1 MSLRTTITPIAPYRL
16 DLTAQALRRVSSN
29 VVDVFTP
36 EGTYLRALRGNGCVN
51 VIEVHQTGELL
62 AVQITGRGA
71 SAHLETVRTLLGTDI
86 DLRRWYRR
94 VSRFP
99 WLAALA
105 RQLRGVKPPR
115 YPDLWEAL
123 CNGIV
128 FQQLSIAAASTIM
141 RRLVERFSDSLEHR
155 GVPLRVFPHPD
166 TIVKASDETL
176 LRLGLSRQKVKYLK
190 NAGAAVKTGAITS
203 GRIESLPTTEARL
216 ALQEVSGI
224 GHWSAANI
232 LLRGFGRLDVF
243 PMGDTGVAQNIK
255 FLSGDPHIS
264 LDEVLLEL
272 GDMQGMLYFHL
283 LLGKLRRL
291 PVFSL
296 TGVANQA
303 TND

>member
-29 VVDVFTP
+29 IVDVLTP
-36 EGTYLRALRGNGCVN
+36 EGTYLRALRGGNCVN
-51 VIEVHQTGELL
+51 IVEVQQQTDGLL
-62 AVQITGRGA
+62 AVRITGRGA
-71 SAHLETVRTLLGTDI
+71 GVHLETVRTLLGTGV

-94 VSRFP
+94 VARFP

-105 RQLRGVKPPR
+105 RHLRGVKPPR

-141 RRLVERFSDSLEHR
+141 RRLVERFSETLEHR
-155 GVPLRVFPHPD
+155 GVPLQVFPDSD
-166 TIVKASDETL
+166 TIMQASDKAL
-176 LRLGLSRQKVKYLK
+176 LSLGLSRQKVTYLR
-190 NAGAAVKTGAITS
+190 NAGAAVKSGAISST
-203 GRIESLPTTEARL
+203 RIESLPTAEARI
-216 ALQEVSGI
+216 ALQAVSGI

-255 FLSGDPHIS
+255 LLSGDAHIG
-264 LDEVLLEL
+264 LDEILLDL
-272 GDMQGMLYFHL
+272 GDMRGMLYFHL
-283 LLGKLRRL
+283 LLGKLRSL
-291 PVFSL
+291 PVFSSTDAL
-296 TGVANQA
+296 N
-303 TND
+303 